1 MPLDLIPALRPLN
14 IAIVGSGI
22 AGMSA
27 AWLLSRNHR
36 VTVFERNSRIG
47 GHSNTVMVRG
57 PDGRIPVDTGFIV
70 YNDANYPNLV
80 ALFRHLGVPTKP
92 SNMSFAASI
101 DDGDFEYASGPR
113 GLFAQG
119 RNALRPRFWRMVAD
133 LVRFYRQAP
142 AIEHDAQ
149 AAQLTLGEY
158 LDRHGYSRAF
168 IDDHL
173 LPMAAAV
180 WSAPVETM
188 RDHPALAFIRF
199 NMRHGL
205 LRLSG
210 RPQWRTVDGGAQAYV
225 ARLTAGY
232 ADRIHVGAGV
242 RRVWRLPGVVIIE
255 DSDGRPASYDHVVI
269 AAHADEALAML
280 ADPSG
285 DETAILG
292 AFPYQRNRAVLH
304 SDTRLMPKR
313 RHVWSSWNYLSQR
326 DDDGDDG
333 GRARVCV
340 SYWMNSLQGLDARVP
355 LFVTLNGHREP
366 APELTHA
373 TVDYDHPS
381 YTLAALTAQGRLQNL
396 QGQRNTWYC
405 GSYFGAGFHEDALDS
420 GLSVAERLGGMRRPW
435 AVDDGWRWQGA
446 GGALPGTVEAG
457 G

>member
-1 MPLDLIPALRPLN
+1 MPLDLSPATRPLN

-27 AWLLSRNHR
+27 AWLLSRTHR
-36 VTVFERNSRIG
+36 VTVYERNSRIG
-47 GHSNTVMVRG
+47 GHSNTVMVQG
-57 PDGRIPVDTGFIV
+57 PDGPIPVDTGFIV
-70 YNDANYPNLV
+70 YNEANYPNLV

-92 SNMSFAASI
+92 SEMSFAASI
-101 DDGDFEYASGPR
+101 DDGDFEYASSPR

-119 RNALRPRFWRMVAD
+119 RNAVRPRFWRMMAD
-133 LVRFYRQAP
+133 LVRFYRNAP
-142 AIEHDAQ
+142 AIEHDAD
-149 AAQLTLGEY
+149 AAELTLGEY
-158 LDRHGYSRAF
+158 VDRHGYSRAF

-210 RPQWRTVDGGAQAYV
+210 RPRWRTVDGGAQAYV
-225 ARLTAGY
+225 DRLTAGY
-232 ADRIHVGAGV
+232 ADRIRVAAGV
-242 RRVWRLPGVVIIE
+242 RRVWRLPGVVIVE
-255 DSDGRPASYDHVVI
+255 DTDGRPASYDHVVI
-269 AAHADEALAML
+269 AAHADEALALL

-304 SDTRLMPKR
+304 GDPRLMPKR
-313 RHVWSSWNYLSQR
+313 RRVWSSWNYLSHCA
-326 DDDGDDG
+326 DG

-340 SYWMNSLQGLDARVP
+340 SYWMNSLQGLDARMP
-355 LFVTLNGHREP
+355 LFVTLNGPREP

-373 TVDYDHPS
+373 SVDYDHPCT
-381 YTLAALTAQGRLQNL
+381 TLAALSAQGKLHVL

-420 GLSVAERLGGMRRPW
+420 GLSVAERLGGRRRPW
-435 AVDDGWRWQGA
+435 VVGADQRWPDTGA
-446 GGALPGTVEAG
+446 AALATEQAGA
-457 G
+457 